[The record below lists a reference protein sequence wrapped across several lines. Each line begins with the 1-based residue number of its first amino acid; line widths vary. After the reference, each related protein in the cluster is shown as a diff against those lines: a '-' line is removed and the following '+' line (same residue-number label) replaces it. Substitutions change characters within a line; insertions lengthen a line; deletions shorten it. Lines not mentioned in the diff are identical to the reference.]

1 MILPNQFPLQAL
13 TPRLHRAAYE
23 ISQETGAPVASVVS
37 ALLAAISLVCQGK
50 IKIKKR
56 HNLISNVTLWFIIV
70 LGSGERK
77 STVVNLVFKAIEG
90 FMAEQDEIHR
100 SKLIAFNEKLASW
113 KAEAKG
119 ILTAIKKK
127 AAKGE
132 SIVEDQSRLDQHNL
146 RKPVKP
152 MKFKLLHEKFTPL
165 AIIKNLSE
173 CYPTT
178 GIISDEAACVF
189 SGRGLS
195 DMGLINRGL
204 DGSTMSVER
213 ASEESLIVRE
223 PSITM
228 ALYAQKEIVD
238 HFFSGKGAL
247 ARAIGLLARCF
258 FVAPTETAGTRFLAY
273 SVITSG
279 EATQAFHQR
288 CKEILNSHV
297 SEDAY
302 GLPEKSE
309 LYFAPDAQSRWEYEH
324 DRIESMMQ
332 PGGFFAND
340 KDFASKL
347 ADKMAR
353 LAALMHHFEGYE
365 GPISLDTLERSIAIS
380 GWFADEFVRNF
391 AKPQL
396 LPKEQVNANLLLCW
410 LANFVRTSNQWL
422 IKKNDLR
429 QYGPNALRNKIELNA
444 ALLLLWQQ
452 GILAEAK
459 NQDDK
464 TLYVT
469 LNPNYFTPYQIQVLC
484 CQGGTMY

>member
-1 MILPNQFPLQAL
+1 MNLPNQFPMQAV
-13 TPRLHRAAYE
+13 TPRLQMAAYE
-23 ISQETGAPVASVVS
+23 ISQETGAPIASVIS
-37 ALLAAISLVCQGK
+37 ALLAAISLACQGK
-50 IKIKKR
+50 IKIRKR
-56 HNLISNVTLWFIIV
+56 RNLISTVSLWFIIV
-70 LGSGERK
+70 LASGERK
-77 STVVNLVFKAIEG
+77 STVVNLVFKAIEE
-90 FMAEQDEIHR
+90 FMVEQDETHR
-100 SKLIAFNEKLASW
+100 QKLTAFNEKLVAW
-113 KAEAKG
+113 KAETKG
-119 ILTAIKKK
+119 ILAAIKKK

-132 SIVEDQSRLDQHNL
+132 STVEEQSRLDQHNS
-146 RKPVKP
+146 RKPTKP

-213 ASEESLIVRE
+213 ASEESFIARE
-223 PSITM
+223 PSITL

-238 HFFSGKGAL
+238 DFFSGKGAL
-247 ARAIGLLARCF
+247 ARAIGLLARCY
-258 FVAPTETAGTRFLAY
+258 FVAPPETAGTRFLAY
-273 SVITSG
+273 SVTTSG
-279 EATQAFHQR
+279 EATLAFHQR
-288 CKEILNSHV
+288 CKEILESHV
-297 SEDAY
+297 SEDET
-302 GLPEKSE
+302 GLPEKTE
-309 LYFAPDAQSRWEYEH
+309 LSFAPEAQSRWEYEH

-332 PGGFFAND
+332 PGGYFEND

-347 ADKMAR
+347 ADKMGR
-353 LAALMHHFEGYE
+353 LAALLHYFEGYE

-396 LPKEQVNANLLLCW
+396 PPKEQVNANLLLCW
-410 LANFVRTSNQWL
+410 LANFVRTSNQWF

-429 QYGPNALRNKIELNA
+429 QFGPNPLRNKIDLNA

-459 NQDDK
+459 NSEDK
-464 TLYVT
+464 SVYIT
-469 LNPNYFTPYQIQVLC
+469 LNAGYFTPYQIQALC
-484 CQGGTMY
+484 SQGGTMY